1 MFEMNNVEVKIL
13 EEVKNGRTEI
23 LFTKKTEDI
32 PKEEIQGT
40 FMLKSFGYIHGE
52 DYSDE
57 DNLGYAN
64 VTLTDKGKYYFMAE
78 EEIKHYVSAKL
89 KNT

>member
-1 MFEMNNVEVKIL
+1 MFEMNDVEVNML
-13 EEVKNGRTEI
+13 EEVKNGRTE
-23 LFTKKTEDI
+23 FFFSKRTDDI
-32 PKEEIQGT
+32 PKEEIQGI

-57 DNLGYAN
+57 DKLGYVN
-64 VTLTDKGKYYFMAE
+64 VTLTDKGKYCFISE
-78 EEIKHYVSAKL
+78 EEIKNHVSAKL

>member
-1 MFEMNNVEVKIL
+1 MFEMNDVEVKIL

-23 LFTKKTEDI
+23 LFSNRTDEI
-32 PKEEIQGT
+32 SKEEIQGT

-52 DYSDE
+52 DYYYE
-57 DNLGYAN
+57 DKIGYVN
-64 VTLTDKGKYYFMAE
+64 VTLTDKGKYCFRTE
-78 EEIKHYVSAKL
+78 EKIKNGVSAKL